1 MQTEVKPTVLIV
13 DDAPDNLMLIKML
26 LQNKYRVKLALN
38 GEIALRAAGQLPL
51 PELILLDVMMPEMDG
66 YEVCR
71 KLKANPLTADIPV
84 LFLTAKNHLDDQRR
98 GFQEGALDYVTKPI
112 DPEVLQARVATHLQ
126 LRALRMQM
134 REQAKNVDQMVEERT
149 REMAQIQDATILAVA
164 AMVETGDSGT
174 RNHLRRTQHYVS
186 ALARQ
191 LQSLPQ
197 FADELTDANIALIF
211 RAVPLHDIGKVG
223 SNDPSLRNPGKLSE
237 EEVRLMQQHTIFGR
251 DSILGVEQYLGVS
264 SPFLKYARE
273 ICYSHQERFDG
284 SGYPE
289 GLQGSAIPLAARLM
303 AVADVYDALIS
314 KRSYKPAMS
323 HEEAMVILR
332 EGRGKQFDPDVID
345 AMIRIEEQILAISE
359 QYRDQEID

>member
-1 MQTEVKPTVLIV
+1 MQTEVKPTVLVV

-26 LQNKYRVKLALN
+26 LQGKYRIKLALN
-38 GEIALRAAGQLPL
+38 GEIALRAAAQLPL
-51 PELILLDVMMPEMDG
+51 PELILLDVMMPDMDG

-71 KLKANPLTADIPV
+71 KLKSNPLTAEIPV
-84 LFLTAKNHLDDQRR
+84 LFLTAKNHLDDERR

-126 LRALRMQM
+126 LRALRAQLL
-134 REQAKNVDQMVEERT
+134 ELAQNVDKQVEERT
-149 REMAQIQDATILAVA
+149 REMEHIQDATVLAVA
-164 AMVETGDSGT
+164 AIVETGDSVT
-174 RNHLRRTQHYVS
+174 RNHLRRTQNYVG
-186 ALARQ
+186 ALARK
-191 LQSLPQ
+191 LQQQPQ
-197 FADELTDANIALIF
+197 FAAELCDANIALIF

-237 EEVRLMQQHTIFGR
+237 AEIRLMHQHTIFGR

-289 GLQGSAIPLAARLM
+289 GLRSDAIPLAARLM
-303 AVADVYDALIS
+303 AVADTYDALIS
-314 KRSYKPAMS
+314 KRSYKEPIS
-323 HEEAMVILR
+323 HEEAIEVLR
-332 EGRGKQFDPDVID
+332 EGSGTLFDPLVIG
-345 AMIRIEEQILAISE
+345 AMLEIAPQFKAISE
-359 QYRDQEID
+359 QYHDPEVS